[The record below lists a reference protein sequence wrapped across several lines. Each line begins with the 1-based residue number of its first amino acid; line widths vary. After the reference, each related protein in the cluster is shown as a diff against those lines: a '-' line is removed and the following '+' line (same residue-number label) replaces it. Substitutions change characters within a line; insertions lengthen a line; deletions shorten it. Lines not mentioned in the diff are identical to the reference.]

1 MIGRAKK
8 GVATLA
14 LILMGAAPHA
24 TAQSASDDNAA
35 AVNDALRIMEQHD
48 AEREASPE
56 YQRQRAF
63 LYPTPRETL
72 SKADYGRFLQ
82 AGGGRLDGIDVREA
96 LTLPPDRLP
105 YFEGSHEIIYHPF
118 VDRRVV
124 AFDEGVYAIPGEAA
138 YIGNFTY
145 FPQRDDTSG
154 DRVRSVSIR
163 GSYVI
168 VGKKLGWDGRS
179 ENGIFIAEDVI
190 SGWNLDPLKATPAF
204 LKQFEQRHAQA
215 VAHQKR
221 RLAGAN
227 SGGGSGFGAM
237 LSLGLGAALIGGSD
251 LSRFDKMDLAET
263 FLTDVAGGGDGTAVF
278 DEAMSQMGVSAGGT
292 GVFSGNQVFE
302 APGLNQA
309 MDGMLNAITQ
319 Q

>member
-1 MIGRAKK
+1 MIAEVGK
-8 GVATLA
+8 GVATIILV
-14 LILMGAAPHA
+14 LMGFGSHA
-24 TAQSASDDNAA
+24 WAQSTSDSNAA
-35 AVNDALRIMEQHD
+35 AVNDALSILEEHD
-48 AEREASPE
+48 AKREASPE
-56 YQRQRAF
+56 YQRRRAF

-72 SKADYGRFLQ
+72 GKADYQQFLRS
-82 AGGGRLDGIDVREA
+82 GGGLNGIDVRKA

-145 FPQRDDTSG
+145 FPQRDIGSG
-154 DRVRSVSIR
+154 ELVRSVSIR

-168 VGKKLGWDGRS
+168 VGKKLNWHGQL
-179 ENGIFIAEDVI
+179 ENGIFIAENVI

-204 LKQFEQRHAQA
+204 LKGFEQRHAQA
-215 VAHQKR
+215 VARQKR
-221 RLAGAN
+221 RLAEAN

-237 LSLGLGAALIGGSD
+237 LSLGLGAALIGGSN
-251 LSRFDKMDLAET
+251 LSHLDKMDLAET
-263 FLTDVAGGGDGTAVF
+263 FLTDVTSGGNGMAVF
-278 DEAMSQMGVSAGGT
+278 DDAMSRMGVSAGGT

-302 APGLNQA
+302 TPGLNQA